1 MTAAQKTEP
10 KTRESSYNVL
20 KRADLVTDLTNGA
33 DNAPVFE
40 GWALVQT
47 DVKAKDPADAIRK
60 HAEANKDATDLAGE
74 YVAVAVAR
82 WNPIPVGATTQVVLT
97 FGTNGSA
104 EEGEQ
109 S

>member
-10 KTRESSYNVL
+10 KTRESTYHVF
-20 KRADLVTDLTNGA
+20 KAADIMVEYADGDPVIVQPGWGLVAEN
-33 DNAPVFE
+33 
-40 GWALVQT
+40 
-47 DVKAKDPADAIRK
+47 VKAANPADAIRK

-74 YVAVAVAR
+74 YVAVAAAR